1 MRAEESPAED
11 TPVKKTVQTVR
22 SVTGAYDRFKKSN
35 PLMMRK
41 KFAMKDV
48 LFRRNQPDTE
58 LLRAEFAFDVELYVI
73 LVALLVGSLCLLLK
87 SVRYIERRRTRALEK
102 ALIHASRK

>member
-1 MRAEESPAED
+1 
-11 TPVKKTVQTVR
+11 VKKTVQTVR

>member
-1 MRAEESPAED
+1 M
-11 TPVKKTVQTVR
+11 KKSVQTIR

-48 LFRRNQPDTE
+48 LFRRDQPDTE
-58 LLRAEFAFDVELYVI
+58 LMRAEFAFDVELYVI
-73 LVALLVGSLCLLLK
+73 LVALLVGSLCLVLK
-87 SVRYIERRRTRALEK
+87 TVRFRERRRTAALEK
-102 ALIHASRK
+102 ALIHQSRR